1 MMQVG
6 GGSQSFNTV
15 NQLRVLGRWMRMFTI
30 PNQSSVA
37 KAYMEFDEDGR
48 MKPSAYYDR
57 VVDVMEELVKFTLVL
72 RDQQAFLVDRYSERK
87 ESAEQLMARV
97 NQRSI

>member
-1 MMQVG
+1 
-6 GGSQSFNTV
+6 
-15 NQLRVLGRWMRMFTI
+15 MFTV
-30 PNQSSVA
+30 PNQSWVPKVYLA
-37 KAYMEFDEDGR
+37 FDESGQ